1 MDKKTI
7 FDSVIRVTA
16 EVCLVTEAEILN
28 GCKKED
34 VVTARSV
41 AVFWLTAAGFSVESI
56 KGCTEVDS
64 SGQINNIKSRIED
77 YWKNRWAYHM
87 IVKEVGRRL
96 LNIAHSVGEDFD
108 MEIPLNHMRRVSG
121 KY

>member
-1 MDKKTI
+1 M
-7 FDSVIRVTA
+7 TA